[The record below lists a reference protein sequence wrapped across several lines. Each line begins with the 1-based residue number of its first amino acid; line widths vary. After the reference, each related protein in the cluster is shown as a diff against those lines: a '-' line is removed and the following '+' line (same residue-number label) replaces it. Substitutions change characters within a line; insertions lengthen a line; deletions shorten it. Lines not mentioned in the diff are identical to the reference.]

1 MEEWYKKVR
10 DLKNESEVPYLTE
23 RFAQKVYHDLRR
35 YRIRDKGKFKQ
46 RMGPEF
52 EVWVASLKPRFPSD
66 MISAII
72 SDDEFWDLTLK
83 ITLGI

>member
-10 DLKNESEVPYLTE
+10 LLKDESESAYLTE
-23 RFAQKVYHDLRR
+23 LLCKKMFYDLKLLRVK
-35 YRIRDKGKFKQ
+35 DKGKFKQ

-52 EVWVASLKPRFPSD
+52 EVWVASLKPRFSSD

-83 ITLGI
+83 ITLGV